1 MADSGSESE
10 TEVCE
15 VQKILKRRKVKGKLE
30 YLIRWKGFDSSEDS
44 WEPEDHLIDCK
55 EALELFNLDMNKAK
69 IVHMRSTPKPTP
81 RQSTRSETRSRAS
94 SVKTSVNSSSNSSVK
109 ESTRTTTTVEKTTV
123 SRSSVV
129 ATSTSS
135 KNLSSE
141 TSTAITATPTLPAGS
156 VKHGALSKV
165 TAMFSG
171 SSTTRTSTGVYTSR
185 AQSVTPYIRPLS
197 ELKRPPIK
205 SNPILS
211 TGKISHSEKS
221 VRRTL
226 DLKEASFFQRHRCL
240 VIGLLMVFIAITIA
254 AGLKIYEKQTSQ

>member
-109 ESTRTTTTVEKTTV
+109 ESTRTTTTVEKTT
-123 SRSSVV
+123 
-129 ATSTSS
+129 
-135 KNLSSE
+135 
-141 TSTAITATPTLPAGS
+141 
-156 VKHGALSKV
+156 
-165 TAMFSG
+165 
-171 SSTTRTSTGVYTSR
+171 
-185 AQSVTPYIRPLS
+185 
-197 ELKRPPIK
+197 